1 MSSRF
6 AFRMAS
12 LPFGKGA
19 VLKAAR
25 TAWVSGKRSLPAVT
39 LALLL
44 AACSAMGNGPVQ
56 GYVEGTYVYVSPD
69 HAGRI
74 VARPASAGQQVAA
87 GDVLVRL
94 DDADEV
100 EAVAGAEAR
109 LAQAEAQL
117 ANLRSGM
124 RPVEISVIE
133 AQLTEARANFDLAEE
148 EYQRQLILREKGVVS
163 QAAVDNAK
171 ARRDAAAASVNAIE
185 HQLEVAELPARP
197 EEITAAERN
206 VAAEQA
212 AVAQSKIALERRT
225 LKAPESGLVE
235 ETFFEPGEYASAGE
249 AVVSLLPDANRKIRF
264 FVPEPRLAGV
274 TIGSRVRIAC
284 DNCADGLEG
293 EVDFVASA
301 AEFTPPVIYSRGVR
315 DKLVFRV
322 EARPLGEAARL
333 KVGQPVDVT
342 LPAAGAGS

>member
-1 MSSRF
+1 MSVRH
-6 AFRMAS
+6 A
-12 LPFGKGA
+12 G
-19 VLKAAR
+19 
-25 TAWVSGKRSLPAVT
+25 PAL

-44 AACSAMGNGPVQ
+44 AACSAGGNGPVQ
-56 GYVEGTYVYVSPD
+56 GYVEGTYVYISPD

-87 GDVLVRL
+87 GDILVRL

-171 ARRDAAAASVNAIE
+171 ARRDAAAASVSAIE

-206 VAAEQA
+206 VAAEEA

-235 ETFFEPGEYASAGE
+235 ETFFEPGEYA
-249 AVVSLLPDANRKIRF
+249 AVGAAIVSLLPDANRKIRF
-264 FVPEPRLAGV
+264 FVPELRLAGV
-274 TIGSRVRIAC
+274 TIGSRVAIAC
-284 DNCADGLEG
+284 DNCPDGLAG
-293 EVDFVASA
+293 EVNFVASA
-301 AEFTPPVIYSRGVR
+301 AEFTPPVIYSKGVR

-322 EARPLGEAARL
+322 EAKPLGEAARL

-342 LPAAGAGS
+342 LPAPGSGS